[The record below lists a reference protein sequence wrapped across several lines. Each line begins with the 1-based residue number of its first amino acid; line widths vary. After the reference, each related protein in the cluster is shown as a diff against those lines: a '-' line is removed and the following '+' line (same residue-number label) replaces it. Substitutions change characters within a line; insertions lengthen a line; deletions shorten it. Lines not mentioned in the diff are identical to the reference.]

1 MYAVWQW
8 SNVIAKCSSRLRFK
22 TSMFKTQWALR
33 KPIWAPRARLR
44 CSKSCCESVP
54 TAQMTHKHAWERNK
68 RAYNAQ
74 KCCLGRQRSRF
85 WHTTI
90 LSSDRRAR
98 CMRAAGVSQWRSC
111 PRMLPGKQTWKHLVK
126 TSTVTEHW
134 TRSLNWSS
142 FSIHPKAC
150 AFVLSGTL
158 PGPLKSRALVR
169 EQWWHRDQLLM
180 SVLPV
185 SQLHATAVPPMAQL
199 LS

>member
-1 MYAVWQW
+1 MFQ
-8 SNVIAKCSSRLRFK
+8 NPLRRLPR
-22 TSMFKTQWALR
+22 L
-33 KPIWAPRARLR
+33 PIWSPRARLER
-44 CSKSCCESVP
+44 SKSCCESVP
-54 TAQMTHKHAWERNK
+54 TAQTTHQ
-68 RAYNAQ
+68 NAQ
-74 KCCLGRQRSRF
+74 ERYDKCANAAEKCFLDRQRSRF

-98 CMRAAGVSQWRSC
+98 CMRAAGVSLWRSC

-126 TSTVTEHW
+126 TSTVTEHC

-150 AFVLSGTL
+150 AFVLSKAQ
-158 PGPLKSRALVR
+158 PGLLKSRTLVR

-185 SQLHATAVPPMAQL
+185 SQLHATAVPPMAGFSCSVSEEAKPDVVPLPL
-199 LS
+199 LCV